1 MPCAVDLVALAFQKL
16 PLQVYDADQL
26 EMEQARIRLEYCQ
39 RRMAVLQIV
48 VMISTSP
55 EQVSRAEK
63 SSYQISIE
71 YASSLPAV
79 AMTSL
84 LERTPTP
91 FRLQADSPMLSEKT
105 RPDPSSLHWTSGSA
119 TVRAAAM
126 LQTEIK
132 E

>member
-1 MPCAVDLVALAFQKL
+1 
-16 PLQVYDADQL
+16 
-26 EMEQARIRLEYCQ
+26 
-39 RRMAVLQIV
+39 MAVLQIV

-63 SSYQISIE
+63 SRYQISIE

-79 AMTSL
+79 AMSSL
-84 LERTPTP
+84 LERTP

-126 LQTEIK
+126 PQTEIK
-132 E
+132 D

>member
-79 AMTSL
+79 AMSSL
-84 LERTPTP
+84 LERTP

-126 LQTEIK
+126 PQTEI
-132 E
+132 

>member
-79 AMTSL
+79 AMSSL
-84 LERTPTP
+84 LERTP